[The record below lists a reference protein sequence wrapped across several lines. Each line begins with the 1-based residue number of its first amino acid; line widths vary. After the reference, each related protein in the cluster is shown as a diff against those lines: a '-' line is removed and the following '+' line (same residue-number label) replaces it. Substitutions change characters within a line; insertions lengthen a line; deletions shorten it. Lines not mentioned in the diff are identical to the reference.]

1 MFEKLNTEGRN
12 IKYSKVVSEHAM
24 QALLIC
30 ALPSDG
36 SELSVS
42 RSGRYIP
49 RIRVPDIHWPGFRV
63 SLNVFE
69 KGEISCAYREWNQK
83 KMAGQGYE
91 AVEEV
96 LAKRML

>member
-1 MFEKLNTEGRN
+1 
-12 IKYSKVVSEHAM
+12 M

-30 ALPSDG
+30 ALPADG
-36 SELSVS
+36 GELSVS

-49 RIRVPDIHWPGFRV
+49 RVRVPDIHGLGFRV

-69 KGEISCAYREWNQK
+69 KGEIACPCRELNQK
-83 KMAGQGYE
+83 EMAGLGYE

-96 LAKRML
+96 LAMQML

>member
-1 MFEKLNTEGRN
+1 
-12 IKYSKVVSEHAM
+12 M

-30 ALPSDG
+30 ALPADG
-36 SELSVS
+36 NELSVS

-49 RIRVPDIHWPGFRV
+49 WISVPDIHWPGFRV

-69 KGEISCAYREWNQK
+69 NGEISCAYREWNQK
-83 KMAGQGYE
+83 EMAGQGYE

-96 LAKRML
+96 LTMRML